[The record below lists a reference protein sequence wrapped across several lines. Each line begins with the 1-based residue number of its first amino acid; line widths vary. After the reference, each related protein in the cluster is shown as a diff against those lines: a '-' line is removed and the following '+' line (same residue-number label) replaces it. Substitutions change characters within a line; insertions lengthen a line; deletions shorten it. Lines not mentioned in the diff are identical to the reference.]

1 MNTILFDIDGTLFDS
16 KKFAADAWT
25 LISKNF
31 DIPFLKLREVIDSYY
46 LSLGDK
52 TKFNPKDLISA
63 ISKQLNAD
71 KNSMWKIFWE
81 NKGLYG
87 DAIFYDTLGAL
98 NFAKKNFNVGVF
110 SQGFFD
116 FQKHKLEMMG
126 VLDYFNPELLF
137 VTTDK
142 SQDKFLKTLPENS
155 IIIEDTY
162 EVVTKLSEFKPIW
175 INRNSDENDP
185 DIPTIHSLTGLEALP
200 VLRNN
205 VPPEL

>member
-16 KKFAADAWT
+16 RKFLRSVWD
-25 LISKNF
+25 SYCSNF
-31 DIPFLKLREVIDSYY
+31 NIPVLKLRETIDTYY
-46 LSLGDK
+46 LGLENRTG
-52 TKFNPKDLISA
+52 FNPKDLIGA
-63 ISKQLNAD
+63 ISKRFNVD
-71 KNSMWKIFWE
+71 RNDIWKIFWD
-81 NKGLYG
+81 NKNLYE
-87 DAIFYDTLGAL
+87 DAIFFDTADAL
-98 NFAKKNFNVGVF
+98 SFARKNFKVGIF

-162 EVVTKLSEFKPIW
+162 EVVTKLGDFKPIW

-185 DIPTIHSLTGLEALP
+185 DIPTIHSLTELEALP
-200 VLRNN
+200 VLQNN